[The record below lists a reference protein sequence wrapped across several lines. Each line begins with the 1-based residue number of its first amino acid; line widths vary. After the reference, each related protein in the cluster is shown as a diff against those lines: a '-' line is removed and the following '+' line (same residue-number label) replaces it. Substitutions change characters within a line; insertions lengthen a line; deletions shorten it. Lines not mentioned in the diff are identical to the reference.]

1 MINNNA
7 LGLRQF
13 NLSADQFAA
22 LFPFHLVIDREMKIV
37 QVGEVLQRILEPI
50 TILNNSL
57 EEHFCI
63 NRPNCP
69 VSFESICQQT
79 RSLFLLKSH
88 HKEMQLKGQ
97 MVYVEGGNHLV
108 FLGSPWITD
117 ITALNKLELSIADF
131 PLYDS
136 VADYLFL
143 LQAKNSALADAKKL
157 TAKLTEQRVE
167 LRTTAS
173 RLTKL
178 IESLQVGILLEDE
191 NRHVVVAN
199 QEFCN
204 LFGIQLAPEAL
215 KGLDCWQASQ
225 MSKQL
230 FVEPERFIQRL
241 DEILSQGQIILN
253 QEWQLQDGR
262 IFEQDYVAI
271 VVDQKFYG
279 HLWKYRDITLRKQS
293 ENALRSSEEQLKL
306 ALDAVDEGLWD
317 WNLATG
323 EVYRSPRWYTMLGYD
338 PEELDKDIKV
348 INKLLHPE
356 DRRLVQQRL
365 IAHLKGKTPFY
376 EVQARFLT
384 KSGKWKWILDRGKL
398 VNRDSQGKFLRIV
411 GTHLDITERKKAEE
425 ALQEQ
430 YQRALLLKQ
439 ITEEIRQSLQLEKI
453 LQTTV
458 TEVQRILQAD
468 RVLIFQIKPDG
479 SGEVVQEAVVPE
491 WSVILNKD
499 ICDACLQDRYLD
511 LYRDGQITAIS
522 DLGFTGLK
530 SCQIEQCQIKSNLIV
545 PILVRKD
552 LWGLLILHQ
561 HNRPR
566 QWTEL
571 EMDLLKHL
579 ADQMGIALTQ
589 AQLLAKETHQANL
602 LAQQNEELN
611 LAKQAAEAANM
622 SKSNFLATMSHEIR
636 TPMNAVIGMT
646 GLLLDTPLKPE
657 QLDYVETI
665 RNSGDALL
673 TIIND
678 ILDFSKI
685 ESGNLEL
692 EEQPFDLQVCVEE
705 ALDLLAP
712 QAALKGIELMYELQS
727 QTPNLIVG
735 DITRLRQI
743 LWNLVSNAVKFTNVG
758 EVAIAIAMQQQ
769 VLKPNPAT
777 GDRLYYEFLFA
788 VSDTG
793 IGIPSDRVDRLF
805 KPFSQVDAS
814 MTRRYGGTGLGLAI
828 SKRLSEIMGGRMWVE
843 SETFKGSTFY
853 FTLMLQVDS
862 ATIDNSLSIY
872 PEFVGKRLLLAADN
886 INLRKCLTGKLQSW
900 GVDVQSVE
908 LRAAVTCLIQEDPFD
923 LIILDIDSPHL
934 NICNLTAQIRA
945 IPRQHNL
952 PLVMLTFKG
961 KQTLEVKQ
969 IASEFT
975 AFLHKPVR
983 HYQLYNTL
991 LQIWRGS
998 WSSKRDSQITIPS
1011 YSRLPTPNLPKI
1023 DVQPPQSLPLKIL
1036 LVEDVLVNQKIAL
1049 KMLQRLGFRADV
1061 ANNGREALEAL
1072 QRQRYDIVFMD
1083 IQMPEMDGWETTIR
1097 IRQEFSPHAQPWIT
1111 AMTAHARL
1119 EDRQECLRVG
1129 MDDYISKPIRIE
1141 AMEAVLKN
1149 FEIQQCQDSES
1160 ADLIDLPESAL
1171 LSISSDPCLEKTID
1185 QRFLQELENMGE
1197 SDGKHLV
1204 AELIQIYLKDAPMR
1218 IQTIKEAITLKDRS
1232 KLQKAAHALRSPSL
1246 SIGAVKLGDICET
1259 LEKAA
1264 INQPLEQIDQIYG
1277 LINQLES
1284 EYKNFIT
1291 ALQSLYPF

>member
-1 MINNNA
+1 MTNNNA
-7 LGLRQF
+7 IWSRQF
-13 NLSADQFAA
+13 SLSADQFAA

-37 QVGEVLQRILEPI
+37 QAGEVLQRILEPI
-50 TILNNSL
+50 NILNSSL
-57 EEHFCI
+57 EEHFRI
-63 NRPNCP
+63 NRPNCL
-69 VSFESICQQT
+69 VSFEAICQQT
-79 RSLFLLKSH
+79 RSLFLLQSH

-97 MVYVEGGNHLV
+97 IVYLEDGNHLV

-117 ITALNKLELSIADF
+117 ITALKKLELSINDF

-136 VADYLFL
+136 VSDYLFL

-191 NRHVVVAN
+191 NQHVVLAN

-204 LFGIQLAPEAL
+204 LFGIHPAPEAL
-215 KGLDCWQASQ
+215 QRLDCREASRL
-225 MSKQL
+225 SKQL

-241 DEILSQGQIILN
+241 DEILSQGQIVLN

-262 IFEQDYVAI
+262 IFEQDYVPI
-271 VVDQKFYG
+271 VVEQKFYG

-317 WNLATG
+317 WSLATG

-338 PEELDKDIKV
+338 PEELDDNIKI
-348 INKLLHPE
+348 INKLIHPD

-365 IAHLKGKTPFY
+365 IAHLKGKTPYY

-439 ITEEIRQSLQLEKI
+439 ITEEIRQSLQLDKI

-458 TEVQRILQAD
+458 TEVKRILQAD

-499 ICDACLQDRYLD
+499 ICDDCLQDRYLD
-511 LYRDGQITAIS
+511 LYRDRRITAIS
-522 DLGFTGLK
+522 DLGLTEFK
-530 SCQIEQCQIKSNLIV
+530 PCEMEQCQVKSNLIV

-561 HNRPR
+561 HNCPR

-589 AQLLAKETHQANL
+589 AQLLAKETRQADL

-622 SKSNFLATMSHEIR
+622 AKSNFLATMSHEIR

-712 QAALKGIELMYELQS
+712 QAALKGIELMYELQPH
-727 QTPNLIVG
+727 TPTLIVG

-758 EVAIAIAMQQQ
+758 EVVVTIAVQQQ
-769 VLKPNPAT
+769 VLKQEAT
-777 GDRLYYEFLFA
+777 TADCVYYEFLFA

-793 IGIPSDRVDRLF
+793 IGIPSDRLDRLF

-843 SETFKGSTFY
+843 SSTVKGSTFY
-853 FTLMLQVDS
+853 FTLMLQIDS
-862 ATIDNSLSIY
+862 SAIDNSLSTY
-872 PEFVGKRLLLAADN
+872 PELVGKRLLLAADN
-886 INLRKCLTGKLQSW
+886 VNLRKCLTGKLQSW
-900 GVDVQSVE
+900 GVNVQPVE
-908 LRAAVTCLIQEDPFD
+908 LSAAVPCLIQHAFD
-923 LIILDIDSPHL
+923 VIILDIDSPHL
-934 NICNLTAQIRA
+934 DILDLTAQIRA
-945 IPRQHNL
+945 IPRHQDL
-952 PLVMLTFKG
+952 PLVMLSFKG
-961 KQTLEVKQ
+961 KQTLEVRQ
-969 IASEFT
+969 LASEFT

-983 HYQLYNTL
+983 QYQLHNTL
-991 LQIWRGS
+991 LQIVRGS
-998 WSSKRDSQITIPS
+998 WSTQRVDSKISIAS
-1011 YSRLPTPNLPKI
+1011 YSRLPTPNLPTI
-1023 DVQPPQSLPLKIL
+1023 DVQLAQSLSLKIL

-1061 ANNGREALEAL
+1061 ANNGGEALEAL

-1097 IRQEFSPHAQPWIT
+1097 IRQEFSPNAQPWIT

-1141 AMEAVLKN
+1141 ALEAVLKK
-1149 FEIQQCQDSES
+1149 FDIQQCQDSES
-1160 ADLIDLPESAL
+1160 PDLIDLPKSAF
-1171 LSISSDPCLEKTID
+1171 LSASSDPYLEEAID
-1185 QRFLQELENMGE
+1185 QRFLQEIQNMGG
-1197 SDGKHLV
+1197 SDDEHLV
-1204 AELIQIYLKDAPMR
+1204 AELIQIYLEDAAIR
-1218 IQTIKEAITLKDRS
+1218 IQTIKEAIAAEDLA
-1232 KLQKAAHALRSPSL
+1232 KLQKAAHALRSPSV
-1246 SIGAVKLGDICET
+1246 SIGAIKLGNICET
-1259 LEKAA
+1259 LENAA
-1264 INQPLEQIDQIYG
+1264 RTQSLDQISG
-1277 LINQLES
+1277 LINHLES
-1284 EYKNFIT
+1284 EYKNVIT
-1291 ALQSLYPF
+1291 ALQSLYSF

>member
-1 MINNNA
+1 MTNNNA
-7 LGLRQF
+7 IGSKQF
-13 NLSADQFAA
+13 SLSADQFAA

-37 QVGEVLQRILEPI
+37 QAGEVLQRILEPI
-50 TILNNSL
+50 TILNSSL
-57 EEHFCI
+57 EEHFRI

-69 VSFESICQQT
+69 VSFEAICQQT
-79 RSLFLLKSH
+79 RSLFLLQSH
-88 HKEMQLKGQ
+88 HKDMQLKGQ
-97 MVYVEGGNHLV
+97 IVYVEDDNHLV

-117 ITALNKLELSIADF
+117 ITALKKLELSIDDF

-136 VADYLFL
+136 VSDYLFL

-191 NRHVVVAN
+191 NRHLVLAN

-204 LFGIQLAPEAL
+204 LFGIHLAPEAL
-215 KGLDCWQASQ
+215 HGLDCQEASQ

-230 FVEPERFIQRL
+230 FVEPEQFIQRL
-241 DEILSQGQIILN
+241 DKILSQGQIVLN

-262 IFEQDYVAI
+262 IFEQDYVPI

-338 PEELDKDIKV
+338 PEELEDNIKI
-348 INKLLHPE
+348 INRLIHPE

-365 IAHLKGKTPFY
+365 IAHLRGKTPFY

-468 RVLIFQIKPDG
+468 RVLIFQIKSDG

-499 ICDACLQDRYLD
+499 ICDVCLQDRYLD

-522 DLGFTGLK
+522 DLGLTGFK
-530 SCQIEQCQIKSNLIV
+530 PCQIEQCQVKANLIV

-589 AQLLAKETHQANL
+589 AQLLAKETRQADL

-611 LAKQAAEAANM
+611 FAKQAAEAANM
-622 SKSNFLATMSHEIR
+622 AKSNFLATMSHEIR

-646 GLLLDTPLKPE
+646 GLLLDTSLKPE

-712 QAALKGIELMYELQS
+712 QAALKGIELMYELQPHIP
-727 QTPNLIVG
+727 TLIIG

-743 LWNLVSNAVKFTNVG
+743 LWNLVSNAVKFTNAG
-758 EVAIAIAMQQQ
+758 EVVVTITVQQQ
-769 VLKPNPAT
+769 VLKQEAT
-777 GDRLYYEFLFA
+777 TADHVYYEFLFA

-793 IGIPSDRVDRLF
+793 IGIPSDRLDRLF

-843 SETFKGSTFY
+843 SGTVKGSTFY
-853 FTLMLQVDS
+853 FTLMLQVDPS
-862 ATIDNSLSIY
+862 AIDNSLSIY
-872 PEFVGKRLLLAADN
+872 TELVGKKLLLAVDN
-886 INLRKCLTGKLQSW
+886 INLRKCLTWKLQRW
-900 GVDVQSVE
+900 GVNVQPVE
-908 LRAAVTCLIQEDPFD
+908 LSAVVPCLIQQHPFD
-923 LIILDIDSPHL
+923 VIILDIDSPHL
-934 NICNLTAQIRA
+934 NILDLTAQIRA
-945 IPRQHNL
+945 IPRRQGL
-952 PLVMLTFKG
+952 PLVMLSFKG
-961 KQTLEVKQ
+961 KQTLEVRQ
-969 IASEFT
+969 VASEFT

-983 HYQLYNTL
+983 QYQLHNTL
-991 LQIWRGS
+991 LQIVRGS
-998 WSSKRDSQITIPS
+998 WSTQRVDSKISIAS
-1011 YSRLPTPNLPKI
+1011 YSRLPTPNLPTI
-1023 DVQPPQSLPLKIL
+1023 DVQLAQTLPLKIL

-1061 ANNGREALEAL
+1061 ANNGCEALEAL

-1097 IRQEFSPHAQPWIT
+1097 IRQEFSPNVQPWIT

-1141 AMEAVLKN
+1141 ALEAVLKK
-1149 FEIQQCQDSES
+1149 FDIQQCQDSES
-1160 ADLIDLPESAL
+1160 PDLIDLSESAL
-1171 LSISSDPCLEKTID
+1171 LSKSSNSDLQEAID
-1185 QRFLQELENMGE
+1185 RRFLQELQNMGG
-1197 SDGKHLV
+1197 SDGEQLV
-1204 AELIQIYLKDAPMR
+1204 AELIQIYLEDTPIR
-1218 IQTIKEAITLKDRS
+1218 IQTIKEAIAAEDRS
-1232 KLQKAAHALRSPSL
+1232 KLQKAAHALRSPSV
-1246 SIGAVKLGDICET
+1246 SIGAVKLGNICET
-1259 LEKAA
+1259 LENAA
-1264 INQPLEQIDQIYG
+1264 ITQSLDQISG
-1277 LINQLES
+1277 LINHLES
-1284 EYKNFIT
+1284 EYKNVIT
-1291 ALQSLYPF
+1291 ALQSLYSS